1 MYTKQFWKYINM
13 ISNERLLYYH
23 SIEYNIYTLCSD
35 QMLSD
40 MENLPSPL
48 LKWKK
53 KKKFP
58 YKFK

>member
-1 MYTKQFWKYINM
+1 M

-53 KKKFP
+53 KTKFP